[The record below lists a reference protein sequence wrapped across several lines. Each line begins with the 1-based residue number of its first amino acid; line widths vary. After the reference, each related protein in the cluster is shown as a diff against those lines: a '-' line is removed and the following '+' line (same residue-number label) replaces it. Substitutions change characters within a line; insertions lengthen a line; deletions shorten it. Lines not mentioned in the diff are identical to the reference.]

1 MANLFCS
8 ASIQKNFRESRCGNR
23 SEIRGVFAMNSAE
36 IVLNDRVRVSFGSA
50 LMVMA
55 SIFAVLIFSDRMEMR
70 PFKLPSVWYSTRSFH
85 LIICGAMFF
94 CAATMLR
101 SSPHRQQASVR
112 PLFSSCR
119 LFTRKNCHLCDDA
132 IAVLMGF
139 QEVLPAI
146 EVIDVDDSR
155 ELMRQF
161 GESVPVVEI
170 DGKVRFRGA
179 VSSQLLKRLIDAA
192 ERRNDVANCDQ
203 AAHER
208 SLPDLV
214 E

>member
-1 MANLFCS
+1 
-8 ASIQKNFRESRCGNR
+8 
-23 SEIRGVFAMNSAE
+23 MNSEE
-36 IVLNDRVRVSFGSA
+36 IELNDRVRVAFGSV
-50 LMVMA
+50 LMLMA

-70 PFKLPSVWYSTRSFH
+70 PFEFPSVWYSTRAFH
-85 LIICGAMFF
+85 LIFCGAMFF

-101 SSPHRQQASVR
+101 SSPNREKDPVR

-139 QEVLPAI
+139 QGVMPAI
-146 EVIDVDDSR
+146 EVIDIDDSR

-192 ERRNDVANCDQ
+192 EMRNDVANINQ
-203 AAHER
+203 ACR
-208 SLPDLV
+208 DRLLPDSA